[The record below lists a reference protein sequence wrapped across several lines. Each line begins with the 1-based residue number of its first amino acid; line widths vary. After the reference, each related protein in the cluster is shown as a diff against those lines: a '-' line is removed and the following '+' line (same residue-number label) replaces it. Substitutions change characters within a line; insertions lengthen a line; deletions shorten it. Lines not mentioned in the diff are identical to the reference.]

1 MIRVPIRSIFSGC
14 LDGGLDASEKWI
26 LVHVHEIFELAHVLH
41 VLRLASL
48 LWGLG
53 LRMQGSDLSHLG
65 LYFNLASQSYG
76 LARHEVHNVGFYLES
91 HRKEKQ

>member
-53 LRMQGSDLSHLG
+53 LRMQDLG
-65 LYFNLASQSYG
+65 LIFPCRVVFQPRVAKLWLGAPRS
-76 LARHEVHNVGFYLES
+76 A
-91 HRKEKQ
+91 